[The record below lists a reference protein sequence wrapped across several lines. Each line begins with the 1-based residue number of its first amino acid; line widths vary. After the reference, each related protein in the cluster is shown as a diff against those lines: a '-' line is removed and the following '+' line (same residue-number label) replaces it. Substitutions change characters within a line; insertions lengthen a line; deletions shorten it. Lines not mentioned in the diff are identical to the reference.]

1 LAYIFCC
8 KDAGLPIKTYSPETI
23 VLPILR
29 TTAEAEQEFQIPPG
43 DSLTTEQYEQAKEQ
57 IVSDLK
63 AWIKPLH
70 ALVIGPGLGRDPLVL
85 SCAMAVITAA
95 RERDLPI
102 VVDGDALWALNQ
114 DLDIIQGYSRCILT
128 PNPAEYRRLYM
139 SVAASL
145 ESSEQQQQQP
155 QFSPATSASSLAP
168 ATSSSTISANI
179 TSTPNVQQDT
189 TVQGDKAATTTDTT
203 ASTATSTLNVI
214 TPNPSVSASSL
225 AQVQTQSNN
234 TSVSSP
240 KLPVVQ
246 GLPEDED
253 SIWDPKS
260 VRTIAA
266 ALGGVTILR
275 KGQIDVISDGR
286 RLITCTKQGGLRR
299 CGGQGDVLAG
309 ITGTLI
315 GWNYGPQSGYE
326 NTERIKKREGHRFTA
341 SRTMLAAWGACNL
354 TKEASRRAYDEHHR
368 GVTTPHILTH
378 IGPSFYDLCEHYIG
392 ENIGENRTT
401 DFIQE
406 LL

>member
-1 LAYIFCC
+1 MAAKGSDLAYIFCC
-8 KDAGLPIKTYSPETI
+8 KEAGLPIKTYSPENI

-29 TTAEAEQEFQIPPG
+29 TTAEAEQDFQIPPG

-57 IVSDLK
+57 IVADLK
-63 AWIKPLH
+63 AWIKPLQ

-85 SCAMAVITAA
+85 SCAMAVISAA

-114 DLDIIQGYSRCILT
+114 DLDVIQGYTRCILT

-139 SVAASL
+139 SVSASL
-145 ESSEQQQQQP
+145 ETSFSQEASTSSEAHP
-155 QFSPATSASSLAP
+155 TPAD
-168 ATSSSTISANI
+168 ATSSTRESN
-179 TSTPNVQQDT
+179 
-189 TVQGDKAATTTDTT
+189 
-203 ASTATSTLNVI
+203 
-214 TPNPSVSASSL
+214 SSL
-225 AQVQTQSNN
+225 SHSNASFSTQPA
-234 TSVSSP
+234 TP
-240 KLPVVQ
+240 QQLPD
-246 GLPEDED
+246 DEE
-253 SIWDPKS
+253 SIWEPKS

-275 KGQIDVISDGR
+275 KGQVDVISDGK

-299 CGGQGDVLAG
+299 CGGQGDILAG
-309 ITGTLI
+309 IAGTLI
-315 GWNYGPQSGYE
+315 GWNFGPQSGYE
-326 NTERIKKREGHRFTA
+326 NTEKLRKRDSHRFTA

-368 GVTTPHILTH
+368 GVTTPHILAH

-392 ENIGENRTT
+392 ESTDENRT
-401 DFIQE
+401 DFIQD